1 MNGSTSLLLQSPAPI
16 FSSLALLVVLGVFNL
31 LAGVLYQSRE
41 AANGKQPLDLILV
54 WGAAVSVTISLFV
67 LAWTGFDI
75 RDAGLDSTV
84 VWKLGWILPRREAGA
99 IALGARADMI
109 SVTAS
114 GLAALM
120 SLLVVVFLAVEKRGR
135 VALLLVASTLFGQ
148 AAASLSWLSV
158 GPWLSFPALMLAML
172 SGCIGLG
179 LQWRSDASAE
189 EVSRFALERACGL
202 LLAVA
207 GVAILPSKGV
217 GNPAFPDTALLG
229 TSMHGHDAFVG
240 MMLFVLGVSS
250 FFQPF
255 PLLGR
260 LTRPSVGGSLGS
272 LFLGSA
278 LPAWVALGAMVRNY
292 DLIEATGLP
301 PLMGWA
307 ALAFGLLAA
316 ISGVFQKNW
325 ASSAGLLISSL
336 FLAAVAA
343 LGFGGVIE
351 SLTLGAG
358 PLVAGL
364 GFSVLGVAAEGART
378 PVNHKNK
385 SAPAPGASRAMLL
398 WGILFAWAIGGGL
411 GFVGAGGWL
420 SVLSGAVDSS
430 SVLVGGGLALF
441 ALCAV
446 LSAHAVSLV
455 ISDSAQ
461 KSWDAPPS
469 RIFILAV
476 CTLALLGLVWTGRL
490 SGLSSDM
497 LQDSLFS
504 GLLTAI
510 IGVSKRADAGVQA
523 VLSGL
528 AIPGFALAFWGG
540 GVFRRWLDS
549 FRARAP
555 RFSRFVASG
564 YAMDHA
570 FSWFMTRLKVA
581 GFSIQK
587 QLDEKLLGSVVPEA
601 LGSII
606 SLIGIRAGRWDVSL
620 TNGISRFSRFGIA
633 WFSAGV
639 QSVQTGN
646 LQWYVAVGLGSVVV
660 LLIHFLLGRA

>member
-1 MNGSTSLLLQSPAPI
+1 MNNSISFLVESPVPI
-16 FSSLALLVVLGVFNL
+16 FSSLALLVVLGVLNL
-31 LAGVLYQSRE
+31 LAGVLYNSRR
-41 AANGKQPLDLILV
+41 ATDGKQPLDLILV
-54 WGAAVSVTISLFV
+54 WSAAVSVAISLFV

-75 RDAGLDSTV
+75 RDSGLDSTV
-84 VWKLGWILPRREAGA
+84 VWKLGWILPKKEAGA

-114 GLAALM
+114 GLAALI
-120 SLLVVVFLAVEKRGR
+120 SLLVVIFLALEKRGR
-135 VALLLVASTLFGQ
+135 TVLLLVASTLFGQ

-158 GPWLSFPALMLAML
+158 GPWLSFPALMLALL

-179 LQWRSDASAE
+179 LQWRSEFSAK
-189 EVSRFALERACGL
+189 EVSRFAIERACGL
-202 LLAVA
+202 LLAVS
-207 GVAILPSKGV
+207 GVASLPSKGV
-217 GNPAFPDTALLG
+217 GNPAVSVSSLLG
-229 TSMHGHDAFVG
+229 VSMQGHEAFAG
-240 MMLFVLGVSS
+240 MTLFVLGVSI

-260 LTRPSVGGSLGS
+260 LTRPPVGDPLGG

-278 LPAWVALGAMVRNY
+278 FPAWVALGAMVRNY
-292 DLIEATGLP
+292 DLLEATGLP
-301 PLMGWA
+301 PFMGWVA
-307 ALAFGLLAA
+307 VAFGLLASV
-316 ISGVFQKNW
+316 SGIVQKSW

-351 SLTLGAG
+351 SVTLGAG

-364 GFSVLGVAAEGART
+364 GFSVLGVTTMNSRERE
-378 PVNHKNK
+378 NFERK
-385 SAPAPGASRAMLL
+385 STAFAGASRATLL
-398 WGILFAWAIGGGL
+398 WGVLFAWAIGGGL

-420 SVLSGAVDSS
+420 TVLSVAVESS

-455 ISDSAQ
+455 ISESAGRPQ
-461 KSWDAPPS
+461 ESPPS
-469 RIFILAV
+469 RVFILAV
-476 CTLALLGLVWTGRL
+476 STLALLGLIWTGRF
-490 SGLSSDM
+490 SGLGSDL
-497 LQDSLFS
+497 LQDRLFS

-510 IGVSKRADAGVQA
+510 MGGTKRADAGVQA
-523 VLSGL
+523 LLSGVAML
-528 AIPGFALAFWGG
+528 GDALAFWRG
-540 GVFRRWLDS
+540 GVSRWWLDS
-549 FRARAP
+549 LRARAP
-555 RFSRFVASG
+555 RVSRFVASG
-564 YAMDHA
+564 YALDGA
-570 FSWFMTRLKVA
+570 FAWFMSKLKAA

-587 QLDEKLLGSVVPEA
+587 QVDEKVLGAIIPEA

-606 SLIGIRAGRWDVSL
+606 SLIGARAGRWDVSL
-620 TNGISRFSRFGIA
+620 TNSISRLSRFGIA

-660 LLIHFLLGRA
+660 LLIHFLAGRA